1 MISPNISD
9 FFDLSLLG
17 CFVIGA
23 LNHLVFRWFDKEKE
37 SGIYRD
43 LHELLDLPISLDTAA
58 RKTEGP

>member
-17 CFVIGA
+17 CFVVGA
-23 LNHLVFRWFDKEKE
+23 LNHLVFCCFEQEKE

-43 LHELLDLPISLDTAA
+43 LHELLDLPTCY
-58 RKTEGP
+58 RV